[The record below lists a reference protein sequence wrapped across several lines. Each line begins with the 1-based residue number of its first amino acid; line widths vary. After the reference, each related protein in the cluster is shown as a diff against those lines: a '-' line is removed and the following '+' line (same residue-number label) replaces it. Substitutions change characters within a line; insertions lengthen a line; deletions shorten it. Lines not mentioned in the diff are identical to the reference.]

1 MDVTIA
7 NDNPTDF
14 TISETSLTGIGAGES
29 KTFDVTFNYDAASL
43 GDKTASLTVTPS
55 YDATDAKT
63 IAVTATAA
71 NANVWEDFESG
82 IPSTWYNE
90 ENSWLN
96 YVSGLSGYA
105 SPGYNSSHVLRTP
118 RLYAQEGE
126 NLGFDVKIVG
136 KYSSNVVTACYSTDR
151 VNWSE
156 KVTYS
161 TDGTYSITAP
171 ATGYYWV
178 QFTASQAGID
188 NMTGWTIAE
197 VIHDTRLGTATIP
210 ATGTAHGTYTASVV
224 VMELGGSAEV
234 VTAELYFG
242 NEKVAEKANID
253 IAGNRDETI
262 SFSYLPTETFSG
274 NVYIKVT
281 GDNIGTLETAP
292 VAVEITETP
301 YLFDED
307 SDVNPVISSNS
318 VVKVKY
324 TAKKGWNTIVMPFS
338 LSGSPA
344 YMNSIFGEGWTA
356 YTIDSYDAGVLTFK
370 SVTYLPTTT
379 PFLVYAPN
387 AESHPD
393 GVYLQNVSAGSYNW
407 GHTNINKTV
416 GDATFKGTFAPIA
429 APGMD
434 GKYGVTPNGQIING
448 NANASIKAYRA
459 YFEFATAPSKPSFV
473 IDENDTPTLISAV
486 ETLTQSEG
494 VYDLQGRRVS
504 SSSTTV
510 LPKGLYIVNGRK
522 VIVK

>member
-1 MDVTIA
+1 MKKTMFNSGKSLFGKLCLTLFLMMGLGNTAWADTVILDGNTIAAGWTNGGTTGDFVSSTGSISSKNNAFLTTTSGQLSPANGYTWYSLTSDNTVPMTASRIIKIGVKSLNNYGGELIVRYSTDGTTFTNAADITTELRNNDAMANFNTLTIENITEGDQFIQIIGKAVYINSIVITGEGAAATTPKLSVSPSTAEFGSLRANDTKTITVTNTGVGSMDVTIA

-210 ATGTAHGTYTASVV
+210 AAA
-224 VMELGGSAEV
+224 AEV
-234 VTAELYFG
+234 DSAGGQVSAQLNTVSLNGRTSSNVDRHIY
-242 NEKVAEKANID
+242 NVWSKPVRSYLTEKADGTVDWDFENV
-253 IAGNRDETI
+253 EQ
-262 SFSYLPTETFSG
+262 SYAHE
-274 NVYIKVT
+274 
-281 GDNIGTLETAP
+281 
-292 VAVEITETP
+292 
-301 YLFDED
+301 
-307 SDVNPVISSNS
+307 
-318 VVKVKY
+318 
-324 TAKKGWNTIVMPFS
+324 
-338 LSGSPA
+338 SGS
-344 YMNSIFGEGWTA
+344 
-356 YTIDSYDAGVLTFK
+356 
-370 SVTYLPTTT
+370 
-379 PFLVYAPN
+379 
-387 AESHPD
+387 
-393 GVYLQNVSAGSYNW
+393 
-407 GHTNINKTV
+407 
-416 GDATFKGTFAPIA
+416 
-429 APGMD
+429 
-434 GKYGVTPNGQIING
+434 GK
-448 NANASIKAYRA
+448 
-459 YFEFATAPSKPSFV
+459 
-473 IDENDTPTLISAV
+473 
-486 ETLTQSEG
+486 
-494 VYDLQGRRVS
+494 
-504 SSSTTV
+504 
-510 LPKGLYIVNGRK
+510 
-522 VIVK
+522 